1 MNEFKAISFLL
12 ARRGDVIGATEEELV
27 AALGLKGKGDSVQLY
42 RLLQAYSSSIE
53 IFGFKVE
60 RNALDGHW
68 FLACTGDVAGQV
80 RINPFQGRT
89 RLASTL
95 VAVLIA
101 VTYDDEGATIEQ
113 IRRLRKVKDVAPD
126 LKELES
132 LGLVKLKGNKI
143 ALTERVGYYIDVAQ
157 FVRQFADHVNDTYK

>member
-1 MNEFKAISFLL
+1 VNEFKAISFLL
-12 ARRGDVIGATEEELV
+12 ARRGDVIGATDDELV
-27 AALGLKGKGDSVQLY
+27 AALGLKGKGDSEQLY

-68 FLACTGDVAGQV
+68 FLACTGDVAGQAS
-80 RINPFQGRT
+80 INPFQGRT

-101 VTYDDEGATIEQ
+101 ATCDDEGVTIEQ
-113 IRRLRKVKDVAPD
+113 IRRIRKIKDVAQD
-126 LKELES
+126 LKELEA
-132 LGLVKLKGNKI
+132 LGLVKVKGDRV

-157 FVRQFADHVNDTYK
+157 FMRQFTDHVNDTYK

>member
-12 ARRGDVIGATEEELV
+12 ARRGDVIGATDEELV
-27 AALGLKGKGDSVQLY
+27 AVLGLKGKGDSEQLY

-68 FLACTGDVAGQV
+68 FLACTGDVAGQTS
-80 RINPFQGRT
+80 INPFQGRT

-101 VTYDDEGATIEQ
+101 VTCDDEGATIEQ
-113 IRRLRKVKDVAPD
+113 IRRIRKIKDVAQD
-126 LKELES
+126 LKELEA
-132 LGLVKLKGNKI
+132 LGLVKVKGNKV

-157 FVRQFADHVNDTYK
+157 FMRQFTDHVNDTYK

>member
-1 MNEFKAISFLL
+1 
-12 ARRGDVIGATEEELV
+12 VIGATDDELV
-27 AALGLKGKGDSVQLY
+27 AALGLQGKGGIEKLYQLM
-42 RLLQAYSSSIE
+42 QAYASSIE
-53 IFGFKVE
+53 LFGLKVE

-68 FLACTGDVAGQV
+68 FLACTGDVASQA

-101 VTYDDEGATIEQ
+101 TTCDDEGATVEQ
-113 IRRLRKVKDVAPD
+113 IRRLRKIKDVTAD

-132 LGLVKLKGNKI
+132 LGLVKVKGNKVV
-143 ALTERVGYYIDVAQ
+143 LTERVGYYVDVAR
-157 FVRQFADHVNDTYK
+157 FMREFTDHVNDTYK

>member
-1 MNEFKAISFLL
+1 MNEFKVISLLL
-12 ARRGDVIGATEEELV
+12 ARRGDVIGATDEELV
-27 AALGLKGKGDSVQLY
+27 AALGLEGKGGAEQLY
-42 RLLQAYSSSIE
+42 RLLQAYSSSIG

-68 FLACTGDVAGQV
+68 FLACTEDVAGQA

-101 VTYDDEGATIEQ
+101 TTCDDEGATVEQ
-113 IRRLRKVKDVAPD
+113 VRRIRKIKDVAPD
-126 LKELES
+126 LKELEA
-132 LGLVKLKGNKI
+132 LGLVKVKGNRVS
-143 ALTERVGYYIDVAQ
+143 LTDRVGYYIDLAQ
-157 FVRQFADHVNDTYK
+157 FMRQFTDHVNDAYG